1 MQIKKAKFLISAPNL
16 KLCPPTTMPE
26 IAFLGRSNVG
36 KSSFINSICNI
47 KNLAKTSSAPG
58 KTRLINF
65 FEINEAFMF
74 VDLPG
79 YGYAKVSAKIQQE
92 WQKNLEDYL
101 LNREQLK
108 CLILLIDA
116 RHDLQKNDLQMIEWL
131 NFYKLNYKVIATK
144 ADCYSKSKLQSHLKD
159 LSKKTGCS
167 VYPFSAVDKRY
178 SPEIFKLLDGILEL
192 NNQM

>member
-1 MQIKKAKFLISAPNL
+1 MQITEAKFLISSPNL
-16 KLCPPTTMPE
+16 KLCPPTNIPE

-47 KNLAKTSSAPG
+47 KKLAKTSATPG

-65 FEINEAFMF
+65 FEINKNFMF

-79 YGYAKVSAKIQQE
+79 YGYAKVSAKMQDE

-116 RHDLQKNDLQMIEWL
+116 RHDIQKNDLQMIEWL
-131 NFYKLNYKVIATK
+131 NFHNLNYRIIATK
-144 ADCYSKSKLQSHLKD
+144 ADCYSKSKLQAHLND
-159 LSKKTGCS
+159 LGKSAGTK
-167 VYPFSAVDKRY
+167 VYPFSTVDKRY
-178 SPEIFKLLDGILEL
+178 TKDIMNLLDEVLR
-192 NNQM
+192 

>member
-1 MQIKKAKFLISAPNL
+1 MQIKKAKFIISSPSL
-16 KLCPPTTMPE
+16 KLCPPTIMPE

-47 KNLAKTSSAPG
+47 KKLAKTSATPG

-65 FEINEAFMF
+65 FEINEEFMF

-79 YGYAKVSAKIQQE
+79 YGYAKVSAKMQQE
-92 WQKNLEDYL
+92 WSKNLEDYL

-108 CLILLIDA
+108 CLILLVDA

-131 NFYKLNYKVIATK
+131 NFHNLNYRIIATK
-144 ADCYSKSKLQSHLKD
+144 ADCYSKSKLQSHLND
-159 LSKKTGCS
+159 MGKTAGTKI
-167 VYPFSAVDKRY
+167 YPFSAVDGRY
-178 SPEIFKLLDGILEL
+178 TPDIMKLLDEVLERR
-192 NNQM
+192 

>member
-1 MQIKKAKFLISAPNL
+1 MQIKKAKFLISSPNL
-16 KLCPPTTMPE
+16 KLCPQTNLPE

-36 KSSFINSICNI
+36 KSSFINSMCNI

-65 FEINEAFMF
+65 FEINEEFMF

-79 YGYAKVSAKIQQE
+79 YGYAKVSAKMQQE

-131 NFYKLNYKVIATK
+131 NFYKLNYRVIATK
-144 ADCYSKSKLQSHLKD
+144 ADCYSKSKLQSHINA
-159 LSKKTGCS
+159 LSKEAGCKI
-167 VYPFSAVDKRY
+167 YPFSSVDKRY
-178 SPEIFKLLDGILEL
+178 SPKIFELFDEILEL
-192 NNQM
+192 NNPM

>member
-1 MQIKKAKFLISAPNL
+1 MIITKAKFIISSPNL
-16 KLCPPTTMPE
+16 KLCPTSDMPE

-36 KSSFINSICNI
+36 KSSFINSICNM
-47 KNLAKTSSAPG
+47 KKLAKTSATPG

-65 FEINEAFMF
+65 FEINDKFMF

-79 YGYAKVSAKIQQE
+79 YGYAKVSSKMQQD
-92 WQKNLEDYL
+92 WGKNLEDYL

-116 RHDLQKNDLQMIEWL
+116 RHDIQKNDLQMLEWL
-131 NFYKLNYKVIATK
+131 NFHKLNYIVIATK
-144 ADCYSKSKLQSHLKD
+144 ADCYSKSKLQAHLNNIEKQIEC
-159 LSKKTGCS
+159 K

-178 SPEIFKLLDGILEL
+178 TKAILDLLEEILI
-192 NNQM
+192 

>member
-1 MQIKKAKFLISAPNL
+1 MQIKKAKFLVSAPNL
-16 KLCPPTTMPE
+16 RLCPETSMPE

-47 KNLAKTSSAPG
+47 KNLAKTSSSPG

-65 FEINEAFMF
+65 FEINEEFLF

-79 YGYAKVSAKIQQE
+79 YGYAKVSVKMQQE
-92 WQKNLEDYL
+92 WQKNLEEYL
-101 LNREQLK
+101 LNRKQLK

-131 NFYKLNYKVIATK
+131 NYYNLNYRIIATK

-159 LSKKTGCS
+159 LGEKAGCII
-167 VYPFSAVDKRY
+167 YPFSAVDKRY
-178 SPEIFKLLDGILEL
+178 SPQIFKLLDEILEL
-192 NNQM
+192 NNEI

>member
-1 MQIKKAKFLISAPNL
+1 MQIKKAKFLISSPDL
-16 KLCPPTTMPE
+16 KHCPPSEFPE

-36 KSSFINSICNI
+36 KSSFINTVCNI
-47 KNLAKTSSAPG
+47 KNLAKTSSSPG

-65 FEINEAFMF
+65 FEINEGFMF

-79 YGYAKVSAKIQQE
+79 YGYAKVSAKMREE

-116 RHDLQKNDLQMIEWL
+116 RHELQKNDIQMLEWL
-131 NFYKLNYKVIATK
+131 NFYKLNYRVIATK
-144 ADCYSKSKLQSHLKD
+144 ADCYSKSKLQGHLKE
-159 LSKKTGCS
+159 LEKNAGCKI
-167 VYPFSAVDKRY
+167 YPFSAVDKRY
-178 SPEIFKLLDGILEL
+178 TPDILKLLDDILEL
-192 NNQM
+192 NNVD

>member
-1 MQIKKAKFLISAPNL
+1 MKMQITKAKFIISSPNL
-16 KLCPPTTMPE
+16 KLCPPTNMSE

-36 KSSFINSICNI
+36 KSSFINSICNM
-47 KNLAKTSSAPG
+47 KKLAKTSATPG

-65 FEINEAFMF
+65 FEINEKFMF

-79 YGYAKVSAKIQQE
+79 YGYAKVSAKIQQD

-108 CLILLIDA
+108 CLILLVDA

-131 NFYKLNYKVIATK
+131 NFHNLDFRIIATK
-144 ADCYSKSKLQSHLKD
+144 TDCYPKSKLQSHLKD
-159 LSKKTGCS
+159 MSDTAGTKI
-167 VYPFSAVDKRY
+167 YPFSIVDKRY
-178 SPEIFKLLDGILEL
+178 TKGIMELLESILSD
-192 NNQM
+192 